1 MLNKCIRYISKS
13 NFDGLKEL
21 LGFDDEVFEG
31 SDDYLIT
38 SNMEDINQKSK
49 KGVIP
54 IHLAC
59 KIQDFDI
66 LRLLLR
72 CEDLDVNIRDP
83 NNSFTPV
90 ITLINNGGDI
100 ECLNLILKRSPN
112 LDLCDE
118 EFGDSPLHWA
128 VRLEL
133 PKVIHRLVK
142 SGMNVNLPNH
152 KTGQTPLH
160 LAISIGNEEV
170 IMELIGLSA
179 NPILNDD
186 NDLERNSILHLC
198 ILENIPNIALYI
210 FNSATE
216 YQKEIMRKSVDRNG
230 NTALHLAYMYGMIGL
245 AEFLIS
251 NGFDK
256 NALND
261 QNLSPLDLKLEYQEN
276 NRKESKEDN
285 KISQNKYE
293 KSDVRQRRVNKIQEE
308 IYETPVSE
316 FLVKYNIAEKPNL
329 IINSDDEENSN
340 KVLGK
345 HDFVFK
351 LFYKKGYY
359 YLDSSFI
366 NLTFNDLTNIGIKDK
381 NLKELILQSLSK
393 EAELNQEK
401 IQELNEQQQEQK
413 RKRNI
418 GHSLMAIST
427 CIFIFFTM
435 YIVLSA
441 LARNKQLPTNASK
454 KSRNYPSSY
463 TKYKARYDI

>member
-1 MLNKCIRYISKS
+1 MLDKCIKYISKS
-13 NFDGLKEL
+13 NIDDLKEL
-21 LGFDDEVFEG
+21 LGFDDNVSDEN
-31 SDDYLIT
+31 DDYLII
-38 SNMEDINQKSK
+38 SNLEDINKKSK

-83 NNSFTPV
+83 TNSFTPI

-100 ECLNLILKRSPN
+100 ECLNLLLKRSPN

-133 PKVIHRLVK
+133 PKVVHRLVK
-142 SGMNVNLPNH
+142 SGMDVNLLNH

-160 LAISIGNEEV
+160 LAVLIGNEEV

-179 NPILNDD
+179 NPIISDD

-198 ILENIPNIALYI
+198 ILGNIPNIALYI

-216 YQKEIMRKSVDRNG
+216 YQKDIMRKSVNRNG
-230 NTALHLAYMYGMIGL
+230 NTALHLAYMYGMMGL
-245 AEFLIS
+245 AEFLIN

-256 NALND
+256 DALND

-285 KISQNKYE
+285 KISQNQYKKTE
-293 KSDVRQRRVNKIQEE
+293 IRQRRANKIREE

-329 IINSDDEENSN
+329 IINNDEEENN
-340 KVLGK
+340 DKVLGK

-359 YLDSSFI
+359 YLDSSFTS
-366 NLTFNDLTNIGIKDK
+366 LTFNDLTNIGIKDK
-381 NLKELILQSLSK
+381 SLKELILESLSQEEK
-393 EAELNQEK
+393 INQEK
-401 IQELNEQQQEQK
+401 IQKSLKQQQQDK
-413 RKRNI
+413 KKRNT
-418 GHSLMAIST
+418 GYSLIAIST
-427 CIFIFFTM
+427 CIFIFFIL
-435 YIVLSA
+435 YIVLNA
-441 LARNKQLPTNASK
+441 LSRNKEIQTNPSK
-454 KSRNYPSSY
+454 KPRNYSSSY